1 MSSTYDP
8 LVGQVLDDRYE
19 ILAKLARGGMATV
32 YRARDQRLTRTVAV
46 KVMRTDLGEDDEFA
60 AKFDREARAAA
71 TLNHPAVVGVF
82 DQGTAL
88 GRPYIVMEFVE
99 GETLRRVISREAPLS
114 PVDALELL
122 EPIVSALACA
132 HESGLVHRDIKPENV
147 LISTRG
153 QVKVADFGLA
163 RLMTS
168 PQMTATGVLVGT
180 ASYLP
185 PELVTHSRPDTR
197 SDIYSAG
204 IVAFEMLTGSKPHT
218 GENNYQIA
226 YRHVNVDVTAPSV
239 RFTEQ
244 GHKGWRIPDHVDAF
258 VAACTARD
266 PENRIA
272 DGREML
278 RRLRE
283 VRAALLRDPAADD
296 PELARRLR
304 PVVARDGDLTQPIAP
319 RPVPRPRPIAAAVG
333 ATAHSH
339 PRSHASAPLPG
350 HAATAATG
358 VLTRHSSPTWE
369 PVSPRPAGPPDSP
382 VEPRSPIPP
391 RSEDSGRQPRLSRT
405 PVFPN
410 VHLSHSPVHRR
421 RRGIVA
427 LVLVLLLTAGAG
439 MGSWW
444 WMSGRFTVVPTM
456 VAGTESEAVAAV
468 VANDLRA
475 ETVTAYS
482 EDVAAGLVV
491 ATDPDAGSRL
501 LRGETV
507 TITVSQGPE
516 RYGMPE
522 VVGKGVDEART
533 LLAAQNLVVGTVTEA
548 WSQDVS
554 PGIVTAASQEV
565 GAQLKRETV
574 VDLTVSKGPQP
585 ITVAD
590 FTGRDAATAKEE
602 LEAAGFV
609 VAVAEENNASVKAGL
624 VISQTPNSGTG
635 FRGDEVAIV
644 KSLGPVMVEIPDVR
658 YKSTDDAT
666 QILEDLGLKVEK
678 RYATDFP
685 LALEIASGTEPGRGS
700 SVAEGSTVI
709 LLVS

>member
-8 LVGQVLDDRYE
+8 LVGHVLDGRYE

-60 AKFDREARAAA
+60 SKFDREARAAA

-82 DQGTAL
+82 DQGTAQ

-114 PVDALELL
+114 PIDALDLL

-226 YRHVNVDVTAPSV
+226 YRHVNVDVTAPSE
-239 RFTEQ
+239 RFDSR

-258 VAACTARD
+258 VAACTTRD

-272 DGREML
+272 DGRGML
-278 RRLRE
+278 KRLRE
-283 VRAALLRDPAADD
+283 VRSALLKDPQADN
-296 PELARRLR
+296 PALARSLQ
-304 PVVARDGDLTQPIAP
+304 PVVVRDGDLTQPIAP
-319 RPVPRPRPIAAAVG
+319 RPTPRPRPIAAAVG
-333 ATAHSH
+333 ATANSY
-339 PRSHASAPLPG
+339 PLSHASAPLPN
-350 HAATAATG
+350 HASTAATG
-358 VLTRHSSPTWE
+358 VLTRHASPTWE
-369 PVSPRPAGPPDSP
+369 PVGPRPVTPSDSP
-382 VEPRSPIPP
+382 VERRSPVSPKG
-391 RSEDSGRQPRLSRT
+391 EDSGRQPRLSRT

-421 RRGIVA
+421 RRGVVA

-439 MGSWW
+439 FGSWW

-456 VAGTESEAVAAV
+456 VASTEAEALAAVAA
-468 VANDLRA
+468 NDLQS
-475 ETVTAYS
+475 ETVSGYS
-482 EDVAAGLVV
+482 EEVAEGMVIS
-491 ATDPDAGSRL
+491 TDPEGGSRL
-501 LRGETV
+501 LRGETI

-522 VVGKGVDEART
+522 LVGKGIDEARS
-533 LLAAQNLVVGTVTEA
+533 LLAAQNLVVGTVSEA
-548 WSQDVS
+548 WSGSVAK
-554 PGIVTAASQEV
+554 GIVTAASQDP
-565 GAQLKRETV
+565 GTALKRDTV
-574 VDLTVSKGPQP
+574 IDLTVSKGPQP
-585 ITVAD
+585 IAIAD
-590 FTGRDAATAKEE
+590 FTDRDAAAAEKE
-602 LEAAGFV
+602 LEAVGFDV
-609 VAVAEENNASVKAGL
+609 SVNEEHNASVEAGL
-624 VISQTPNSGTG
+624 VISQTPSSGTG
-635 FRGDEVAIV
+635 FKGDAITIV
-644 KSLGPVMVEIPDVR
+644 KSLGPVMVDIPDVR
-658 YKSTDDAT
+658 YKSTEDAT
-666 QILEDLGLKVEK
+666 KILEDLGLKVEK

-685 LALEIASGTEPGRGS
+685 LALEIASGTQPGRGS
-700 SVAEGSTVI
+700 SVAEGSTVV

>member
-8 LVGQVLDDRYE
+8 LVGHVLDGRYE

-82 DQGTAL
+82 DQGTAQ

-114 PVDALELL
+114 PADALDLL

-132 HESGLVHRDIKPENV
+132 HEAGLVHRDIKPENV

-185 PELVTHSRPDTR
+185 PELVTHSRPDAR

-204 IVAFEMLTGSKPHT
+204 IVAFEMLTGTKPHT

-226 YRHVNVDVTAPSV
+226 YRHVNVDVTAPSE
-239 RFTEQ
+239 RFAEQ
-244 GHKGWRIPDHVDAF
+244 GHRGWRIPDHVDAF

-266 PENRIA
+266 PENRLA
-272 DGREML
+272 DGRVML
-278 RRLRE
+278 KRLRE
-283 VRAALLRDPAADD
+283 VRAALLKDPQADN
-296 PELARRLR
+296 PELARSLR
-304 PVVARDGDLTQPIAP
+304 PVVVRDGDLTQPIAP
-319 RPVPRPRPIAAAVG
+319 RPTPRPRPIAAAVG
-333 ATAHSH
+333 ATAGSH
-339 PRSHASAPLPG
+339 PRSHVSAPLPN
-350 HAATAATG
+350 HSSTAATG
-358 VLTRHSSPTWE
+358 VLTRPASPAWE
-369 PVSPRPAGPPDSP
+369 PVRPRPSTSADSP
-382 VEPRSPIPP
+382 TQRRSPISP

-421 RRGIVA
+421 RRGVVA

-439 MGSWW
+439 FGSWW

-456 VAGTESEAVAAV
+456 VAGTEAEALAAVA
-468 VANDLRA
+468 ANDLRS
-475 ETVTAYS
+475 ETVTDYS
-482 EDVAAGLVV
+482 EDVAAGLVIT
-491 ATDPDAGSRL
+491 TDPEAGSRL

-507 TITVSQGPE
+507 TITVSKGPE

-522 VVGKGVDEART
+522 VVGKGIDEARS
-533 LLAAQNLVVGTVTEA
+533 LLAAQNLLVGTVTEA
-548 WSQDVS
+548 WSESVA
-554 PGIVTAASQEV
+554 PGVVTAASQEA
-565 GAQLKRETV
+565 GTALKRDTV

-585 ITVAD
+585 IAIAD
-590 FTGRDAATAKEE
+590 YTGRDAAAARKE
-602 LEAAGFV
+602 LEAAGFKV
-609 VAVAEENNASVKAGL
+609 SVTEEHSGSVKAGL

-635 FRGDEVAIV
+635 FKGDSIALV

-658 YKSTDDAT
+658 YKSTDEAT
-666 QILEDLGLKVEK
+666 AILEDLGLKVEK

-685 LALEIASGTEPGRGS
+685 LALEIASGTDPGRGS
-700 SVAEGSTVI
+700 SVPEGSTVV